1 MIHLQLVTLTGIKFD
16 DDVAEVILPTLDG
29 QIGVLTDHM
38 PLITV
43 ATAGIISVR
52 RNPKDFDSQMDNFA
66 TYGGVIEVSNNVLRV
81 LVDEADNGDEINVAE
96 SQKAYDLAQK
106 MKAEAKDQS
115 SLENAQKLID
125 RQSVRIKVAELH
137 RHRRSRQG

>member
-29 QIGVLTDHM
+29 QIGVLTGHM

-43 ATAGIISVR
+43 ATDGVISIR
-52 RNPKDFDSQMDNFA
+52 RNSKDQDYKLEHFA
-66 TYGGVIEVSNNVLRV
+66 AHGGVIEINNNVLRV
-81 LVDEADNGDEINVAE
+81 LVDEADNGDEINEVDAK
-96 SQKAYDLAQK
+96 KAYDLAQK
-106 MKAEAKDQS
+106 MKKEAKDEV

-125 RQSVRIKVAELH
+125 RQSVRLKVAELS
-137 RHRRSRQG
+137 RHRRARK